1 MPEPGE
7 RAFLERLRRLPLHPG
22 ARGLADDCAVV
33 PLGSE
38 TLVVTHDMMAESV
51 HWLPGQSPADIAWKL
66 VAVNLSDLAAK
77 GAEPVGVLLGYS
89 LQGGDADDAFQIGL
103 SEALSAFSAPLLG
116 GDTICWKGAVHGLT
130 ALGRATHLPVPSRG
144 GAQPGDTLWV
154 TGTIG
159 AALAG
164 FEALKAGDTGPASAP
179 YRRPVPLLAEGRALA
194 PLVSAM
200 MDVSD
205 GLLLDAWRI
214 AQASSAR
221 LVIDRNAVPIALPD
235 TRRDEALRWGDDY
248 QLLFTLPA
256 GAALPP
262 VPATCIGQVER
273 GAPALV
279 LDGAVLD
286 DPATLGFL
294 HG

>member
-1 MPEPGE
+1 MADPQT
-7 RAFLERLRRLPLHPG
+7 
-22 ARGLADDCAVV
+22 ARGLMDDVAVLDDLV
-33 PLGSE
+33 ISHDTIVEGVHYRPEDPPE
-38 TLVVTHDMMAESV
+38 TV
-51 HWLPGQSPADIAWKL
+51 GWKL
-66 VAVNLSDLAAK
+66 AAVNCSDLAGK
-77 GAEPVGVLLGYS
+77 GATPEMAILS
-89 LQGGDADDAFQIGL
+89 LTIRGDGAWERRFLDGL
-103 SEALSAFSAPLLG
+103 DEALHEFYLPLGG
-116 GDTICWKGAVHGLT
+116 GDTT
-130 ALGRATHLPVPSRG
+130 ALPAGAPRVLGMTVIGRANGRVPSRTDG
-144 GAQPGDTLWV
+144 QAGETLWAIGTFGDAAAGLALLQADPAA
-154 TGTIG
+154 TGHLVECYQTPWPHTTPGKRI
-159 AALAG
+159 
-164 FEALKAGDTGPASAP
+164 
-179 YRRPVPLLAEGRALA
+179 VPHVG
-194 PLVSAM
+194 AM

-221 LVIDRNAVPIALPD
+221 LVIDRNAVPIALPN